1 MRATLGQKRPENS
14 QTLPWKFDA
23 LNQLLAINSNW
34 IAYAI
39 SCLQDGYFWTF
50 NVWNDVFEIYQRDFW
65 PKLVI
70 LNQIIHKCPWKLMKW
85 PMGNVFNDHSHRIER
100 FWTFILEFFPI
111 LSTFGYFSQE
121 SKLAWSL
128 CFRKF
133 QLQTRVCPWLTF

>member
-1 MRATLGQKRPENS
+1 MAMEIRCLQSAACNQSILD
-14 QTLPWKFDA
+14 LFC
-23 LNQLLAINSNW
+23 NQLLAKFQFSVILGLK
-34 IAYAI
+34 
-39 SCLQDGYFWTF
+39 CLFELFQGYFWST
-50 NVWNDVFEIYQRDFW
+50 
-65 PKLVI
+65 LVI

-85 PMGNVFNDHSHRIER
+85 PVCNVFNDHSHRIER

-111 LSTFGYFSQE
+111 LSTFWYFSQE